1 LQKKHISSPRVR
13 GRKRARLAGGI
24 PQPSSKGDATR
35 LAFQELE
42 VPVRPLLRVDEERT
56 CGGRIRACLRRLAA
70 LLPRHPE
77 GYRRFIA
84 RMGQVVSGGSPMFSW
99 FPMAQ
104 RIEADLTMATAALER
119 AEMAAPARPERAA
132 RSFEDGV
139 RTIVKYRLD
148 PETLYLWAREVG
160 GSLHNARPL
169 DRLPRFLKVDR
180 IVRRIV
186 RVLEAQRDRL
196 VLPNF
201 RLVLK
206 EVFRYRPVGMVR
218 GDLFQEGILGLHKA
232 VFRYDPERGTRFS
245 TYATFWIRQS
255 MRKCL
260 TDRSRLIR
268 VPQAVQ
274 EELRKESTS
283 MAPAERDRLRRLMGS
298 TILFSYGET
307 DDASDRYSFEIKDP
321 TVPELGELL
330 RLRRMPE
337 AVQQALGTLPS
348 RQRDVLQ
355 RRYGLAGE
363 RPQTLEEIGVQL
375 NLSRERIRQIEQDA
389 IRTMRKSH
397 GLWEVYE
404 DLGQAQVTVAE
415 THN

>member
-1 LQKKHISSPRVR
+1 M
-13 GRKRARLAGGI
+13 
-24 PQPSSKGDATR
+24 
-35 LAFQELE
+35 
-42 VPVRPLLRVDEERT
+42 RPLLRVDEERL
-56 CGGRIRACLRRLAA
+56 CGRRIRSCLRRLAA

-77 GYRRFIA
+77 GYRRFLA
-84 RMGQVVSGGSPMFSW
+84 RMGQVVSGGNPMFSW

-104 RIEADLTMATAALER
+104 RIEADLTLATATLER
-119 AEMAAPARPERAA
+119 AQLAAATECSRKGSTRTGSDRASRTFAEGARIIE
-132 RSFEDGV
+132 
-139 RTIVKYRLD
+139 KYRLD
-148 PETLYLWAREVG
+148 PETLYLWARDVG
-160 GSLHNARPL
+160 GSGRSAGPM
-169 DRLPRFLKVDR
+169 DRLPASRKVDR
-180 IVRRIV
+180 IIRKVL

-232 VFRYDPERGTRFS
+232 IFRYDPERGTRFS

-255 MRKCL
+255 MRKSL

-274 EELRKESTS
+274 EELRKEASS
-283 MAPAERDRLRRLMGS
+283 LGAAERDRLRRIMGN
-298 TILFSYGET
+298 TILFSYGEN
-307 DDASDRYSFEIKDP
+307 DDGVDRYSFDIKDP
-321 TVPELGELL
+321 TVPEFGELL

-337 AVQQALGTLPS
+337 AVQDALESLPS

-389 IRTMRKSH
+389 IRAMRKSR
-397 GLWEVYE
+397 GLCEVYE
-404 DLGQAQVTVAE
+404 DLGHAQVTAAE